1 MKRIIQLFL
10 VLVLL
15 ILPHATA
22 SAQAVESIP
31 LEELNR
37 PGIDPHS
44 HGLILISAYLIPS
57 VSVVEL
63 STNSYEGSALVLIEN
78 VSTGAYTMED
88 VYISAIPTLLPLLGS
103 GYYTIT
109 ITLSSGRIFFG
120 LFTYNNTQH

>member
-15 ILPHATA
+15 IPTHATA
-22 SAQAVESIP
+22 NAQAVEIIP

-44 HGLILISAYLIPS
+44 HGLIPISAYLIPS
-57 VSVVEL
+57 VGVVEL
-63 STNSYEGSALVLIEN
+63 CANSYDGSALVLIEN
-78 VSTGAYTMED
+78 VSTGAYSMDE
-88 VYISAIPTLLPLLGS
+88 VYISDIPTILPLFGS

-109 ITLSSGRIFFG
+109 ITLNSGRIFFG
-120 LFTYNNTQH
+120 SFTYNNT